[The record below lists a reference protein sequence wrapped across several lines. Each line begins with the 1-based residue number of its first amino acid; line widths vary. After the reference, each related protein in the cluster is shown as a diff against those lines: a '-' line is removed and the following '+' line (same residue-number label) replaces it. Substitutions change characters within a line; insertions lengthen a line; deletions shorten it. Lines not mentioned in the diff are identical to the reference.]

1 MHSCLTLVD
10 YTWKDSE
17 ESGTSSPR
25 YPNYDHI
32 YRLRRTARSLDGGDT
47 VNCLLNNQDDQ
58 MTSSSESSRQ
68 YQRYLN
74 DRLNHS
80 IGKITKQNQ
89 HRHHSSMLLLNTRRL
104 PIYATSK
111 RLSKGPDR
119 VWVPVG
125 HCRYLLERDLRTGEI
140 KWSPEGNE
148 ILCTP
153 RSLAEICMARLIRD
167 WPCMLPPRRSSLR
180 NMVSF
185 LFSSRDIQSNSS
197 RNMPLNETSPPPTS
211 TPPSSSTSSGVRR
224 SASVSSGRYTYKND
238 KFKSKDA
245 KIDEKD
251 CQTDNNKRN
260 AVKLIDTT
268 PLTCNDLPVTV
279 LISLISEAILQRD
292 CAAITGLVAN
302 WPAESLI
309 VKQLI
314 PAEEYPLI
322 PNYMTKPTFVL
333 VSSEN
338 EMLSRNALVKGPSL
352 LDAFILGM
360 LTRQPKCKLKS
371 IDFTGF
377 EEDCRVSI
385 ELSRLPILWMKPENR
400 NSESVRKH
408 LMASLHIGIPKRRL
422 EAYFSRISTIYAYH
436 EADIGHGEQF
446 ETVTIHLDCNMTVDE
461 VALGLSLQTLTPFRF
476 SCNRLL
482 LQRLPEINFPPYSLI
497 RLFDPLSITQF
508 ELEDPTIGSSIAVV
522 LPSAVGWLI
531 SLRNLRAC
539 SLPSCIPP
547 PPDVIPTT
555 PNSTSTSTLI
565 STSHIG
571 SVQSPSNL
579 SSSSPQSNAGSSSSP
594 SPSSSSN
601 VINSSGSS
609 SSQSSPTV
617 NNTTNSSHPLQNF
630 TTPAFTST
638 VAACRLLNRALVSLR
653 YLQRLGLARC
663 HLTGQLKTLLGGLS
677 QPLEYLN
684 LQDCCLASE
693 DIHYLVHQWRPLH
706 GLYELN
712 LSRNNLSV
720 VPEETLYELVQNVC
734 LKPRGRLVCLSIAY
748 TCLSTERIINLLS
761 LMAGMDP
768 SQNLN
773 ENDEGD
779 TDDTTAS
786 NNIDKWID
794 KTCTLRVLCI
804 QSFIPP
810 ARSQI
815 HRILYRIT
823 RLPKLHKLYIFPA
836 FYAFPGDTE
845 IEQRELR
852 MNQLMHSRN
861 YLRQRCRSDIDIL

>member
-1 MHSCLTLVD
+1 
-10 YTWKDSE
+10 
-17 ESGTSSPR
+17 
-25 YPNYDHI
+25 
-32 YRLRRTARSLDGGDT
+32 
-47 VNCLLNNQDDQ
+47 
-58 MTSSSESSRQ
+58 
-68 YQRYLN
+68 
-74 DRLNHS
+74 
-80 IGKITKQNQ
+80 
-89 HRHHSSMLLLNTRRL
+89 MLLLNTRRL

-111 RLSKGPDR
+111 RLRKGPDR

-167 WPCMLPPRRSSLR
+167 WPCMIPPRRSSLR

-185 LFSSRDIQSNSS
+185 LFSSRDLQTNTAQ
-197 RNMPLNETSPPPTS
+197 NMPLNELSIQSSYSPT
-211 TPPSSSTSSGVRR
+211 TSSSTITR
-224 SASVSSGRYTYKND
+224 SVSLSSRRTTYN
-238 KFKSKDA
+238 
-245 KIDEKD
+245 KITNEIGNT
-251 CQTDNNKRN
+251 C
-260 AVKLIDTT
+260 VHTT
-268 PLTCNDLPVTV
+268 PLTYHDLPVTV
-279 LISLISEAILQRD
+279 LINLISEAILQRD

-302 WPAESLI
+302 WSCEQLV

-314 PAEEYPLI
+314 PSEEYPLI

-333 VSSEN
+333 VSPEN
-338 EMLSRNALVKGPSL
+338 ENGNRNALVKGPSL
-352 LDAFILGM
+352 LDAFILGF

-371 IDFTGF
+371 VDFTGF
-377 EEDCRVSI
+377 EDDCRVSI

-400 NSESVRKH
+400 NSESVRRH
-408 LMASLHIGIPKRRL
+408 LMASLHIGIPRKRL
-422 EAYFSRISTIYAYH
+422 EAYFSRISTIYAFH
-436 EADIGHGEQF
+436 EADIGHGEWF

-547 PPDVIPTT
+547 PPDVVSTT
-555 PNSTSTSTLI
+555 PGATTAATSINFTVANM
-565 STSHIG
+565 G
-571 SVQSPSNL
+571 NVQSSSN
-579 SSSSPQSNAGSSSSP
+579 SPSPQSNSTSSSS
-594 SPSSSSN
+594 SSS
-601 VINSSGSS
+601 
-609 SSQSSPTV
+609 V
-617 NNTTNSSHPLQNF
+617 NNNTNSSSTTITGQMIQNF
-630 TTPAFTST
+630 ATPAFTST
-638 VAACRLLNRALVSLR
+638 VAACRSLNRALVSLR

-693 DIHYLVHQWRPLH
+693 DIHFLVYQWRPLH

-748 TCLSTERIINLLS
+748 TCLSTDRLIDLLS
-761 LMAGMDP
+761 LVAGMDP

-773 ENDEGD
+773 ENDEQ
-779 TDDTTAS
+779 DDG
-786 NNIDKWID
+786 NPDNVDNKWMA

-823 RLPKLHKLYIFPA
+823 RLPKLHKLHVFPA

-845 IEQRELR
+845 ADQRELR
-852 MNQLMHSRN
+852 VNQLSHSRN
-861 YLRQRCRSDIDIL
+861 YLRQRCRSDIEIL